1 MIPAWLPIALA
12 EESILFL
19 NTHMPTR
26 DTLGGIVHVYQRYD
40 PARIPPPRMPL
51 ADLVSPA
58 MEHLLEF
65 GSIDELTEEQ
75 LADAVMLDPAQITG
89 LGPSLAALK
98 HMLEERI
105 RKIIERYETDS
116 IRKKTR
122 QVFQNAAQQVQPPA
136 KSRDA
141 FQRAVRE
148 EQLRQ
153 LERLWYAQDN
163 DQSRFSGQ
171 LVTLVDRLGEV
182 YQMDE
187 LAAAWKF
194 SGRQKLSLPEAL
206 EVKEELETLSKL
218 LKQLEEAR
226 KNAKIGL
233 IDMEALA
240 RFAEAGQLDELD
252 KLKQQV
258 QDLVE
263 HMAAEQGLQ
272 RTQRGYQLTPKAMRV
287 FQGKLLN
294 QIFASLDP
302 SRTGR
307 HQVNIVGDGAVEMV
321 PTRPYEF
328 GDSVAHM
335 DIPGSLVNAM
345 LRQASNRKE
354 GLPAGPLRMEQRDIE
369 VHRTRNTPKC
379 ATTVVLDMSGSMRY
393 GGLYVNV
400 KRMALA
406 LQGLVQK
413 EYPGDSLQFIE
424 MFSFAKLRTFGE
436 IASLLPKPVT
446 VFDSVVRLR
455 ADMSDPGISEMQIP
469 PHFTN
474 IQHALQLSRRLLSRQ
489 DTPNKQVLII
499 TDGLPTAHFEGNQLF
514 LLYPPH
520 PRTEEATIREA
531 QACRREGITV
541 NVFLLSGW
549 SQSREDIQFA
559 YRLAETSK
567 GRVFFT
573 AGKDLDRF
581 VVWDYVSK
589 RRSIIG

>member
-1 MIPAWLPIALA
+1 
-12 EESILFL
+12 
-19 NTHMPTR
+19 MPTR

-122 QVFQNAAQQVQPPA
+122 QAFQNAAQQVQPPA

-187 LAAAWKF
+187 LAAAWTF

-240 RFAEAGQLDELD
+240 RFAEAGQLEELD

-258 QDLVE
+258 QDLIE

-345 LRQASNRKE
+345 LRQASSRKE
-354 GLPAGPLRMEQRDIE
+354 GLSAGPLRMEQRDIE